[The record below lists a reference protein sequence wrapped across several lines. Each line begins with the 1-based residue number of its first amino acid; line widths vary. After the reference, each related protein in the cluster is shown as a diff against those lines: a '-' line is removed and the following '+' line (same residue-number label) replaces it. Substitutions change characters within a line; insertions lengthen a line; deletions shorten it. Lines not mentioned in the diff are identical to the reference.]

1 MSSISFAASTSQNGT
16 PGEVQEGVQRALAA
30 VKHAPAGTP
39 LSVLQRQLASVL
51 TPFADRLDS
60 RALSSI
66 MKQQEADWRV
76 VLALYDWMAGQ
87 GIPRSIHVY
96 TVVLSCLGRAAQWNH
111 LQSVLD
117 DMARLGVPM
126 DEYVYNTLIVA
137 YSNAGRF
144 NDALGW
150 FERMEK
156 AGCMPNQVIYTTVMK
171 LFARAGRTDGVAR
184 IAALLREE
192 GSREGGLFRL
202 DSKTI
207 CALIAAYNSMGDLK
221 SAQETTLGSPSIPSP
236 STFLSIFPPPSSLPH
251 FIPFYLLPT
260 FWPLPIPSFY
270 VTLLPSPSPAN
281 PYCPGVG
288 ARTSRH
294 APIPLGGAANGL
306 QQQPLST
313 AQNPSLVS
321 LSPACPSP
329 LHTRPSLGGAGRHAP
344 TPGEWDVVVWNA
356 MVGKWWG
363 CSGSCSPPHRTR
375 LNPSPAAYMSLL
387 LALPSL
393 HHPQVF
399 ESARAGTPPGEWDV
413 VVWNAMVAAYGL
425 QQLLSTAQNPII
437 SLSCC
442 VLSPPACP
450 SSTARAGTPPGEW
463 DVVVWNAMVAA
474 YGRAGKVRQAEELLL
489 QMEAQADGG
498 DRADGRDG
506 GVDAEGDGADS
517 ADWGSIEPDWGSVEV
532 DGGSLEADGVG
543 QGVGQPGR
551 ADSVGRVQVQ
561 GGSGSIIPSTQDV
574 ARVQGGVEGSEKHLG
589 SVVNGVDRAAGEL
602 RLMARGFYPLTVTF
616 NTLFSLYAS
625 LFATCPPSFPL
636 LSSPSTASHGP
647 RILPLNPSHGPRI
660 LPLNRD
666 IQHSLLALP
675 LDVPLCLYSREA
687 PLGYRSRHSLIGLR
701 LMARGFY
708 PSTVTFNTLFSLYAS
723 LPSSSSSLAAARR
736 LHALMLHMDVPLD
749 VYSCCSLIG
758 LLSRSG
764 QVEEAVGL
772 FERMKAQGVQPDS
785 HPDSHVFISAM
796 IAMFARHGNLE
807 LALRTNAQLFPLPS
821 FPANQPHPPLPPTT
835 PPHQPDSHVFSAM
848 IAMFAR
854 HGKLKSPPGLAR
866 LQCDDRHVRSARQ
879 AEVATFPRQPH
890 PPLHPHP
897 PYPPTHQ
904 PDSHVF
910 SAMIAMFAR
919 HGKLELALRTFQE
932 MKAAGCAV
940 DMPVLTSMIG
950 VYHRL
955 GLLEE
960 ASAAAMDAIGC
971 AVDMPV
977 LTSMIGVYHRLG
989 LLEEASA
996 AAMDAITQG
1005 SGHLDAVCVFISLS
1019 FSPRSDPGQRPFG
1032 RCLKA
1037 GQLDAAEAL
1046 FAEILVSGWV
1056 GMVGREWLGGYGW
1069 EGVVGKAGQLDAA
1082 GALFAE
1088 ILADESGSIADLA
1101 AHTTM
1106 ISVYGK
1112 HRGLAL
1118 GCNFHPILPPL
1129 NSSPRLP
1136 SPFSRRMSG
1145 AADEWGSIADLAA
1158 HTTMISVYGK
1168 HWVSQC
1174 MAYLS
1179 LFSHLSLVPSLHHTR
1194 PSRRMSGRVR
1204 QHSGPGSTH
1213 HHDQRV
1219 THLSPFSHPPLVP
1232 PHHARTPFQADESG
1246 SIADLAAHTTMIS
1259 VYGKHGLVEKAKVR
1273 DG

>member
-1 MSSISFAASTSQNGT
+1 MSSISFAASTSQNALSSSASVSFRGTTIAAPRRISAAATASAAVAVPAQASAVSAADGADGAAQGEGT

-39 LSVLQRQLASVL
+39 LSLLQRQLASVL

-111 LQSVLD
+111 LLSVLD

-126 DEYVYNTLIVA
+126 DDYVYNTLIVA

-192 GSREGGLFRL
+192 GSREDGLFRL

-221 SAQETTLGSPSIPSP
+221 SAQE
-236 STFLSIFPPPSSLPH
+236 
-251 FIPFYLLPT
+251 
-260 FWPLPIPSFY
+260 
-270 VTLLPSPSPAN
+270 
-281 PYCPGVG
+281 
-288 ARTSRH
+288 
-294 APIPLGGAANGL
+294 
-306 QQQPLST
+306 
-313 AQNPSLVS
+313 
-321 LSPACPSP
+321 
-329 LHTRPSLGGAGRHAP
+329 
-344 TPGEWDVVVWNA
+344 
-356 MVGKWWG
+356 
-363 CSGSCSPPHRTR
+363 
-375 LNPSPAAYMSLL
+375 
-387 LALPSL
+387 
-393 HHPQVF
+393 VF
-399 ESARAGTPPGEWDV
+399 E
-413 VVWNAMVAAYGL
+413 L
-425 QQLLSTAQNPII
+425 
-437 SLSCC
+437 
-442 VLSPPACP
+442 
-450 SSTARAGTPPGEW
+450 ARAGTPPGEW

-498 DRADGRDG
+498 DGADGRDG

-543 QGVGQPGR
+543 QGVGQAGR
-551 ADSVGRVQVQ
+551 GDSVGRVQEQGQ
-561 GGSGSIIPSTQDV
+561 GGSGSIIPLPQDV
-574 ARVQGGVEGSEKHLG
+574 ARVQGGTEASEKHMG

-602 RLMARGFYPLTVTF
+602 VEPKILGQVSSSDAAVASAAAAASDTGDDANDLGRDVAVSAAVAAKELVAAPDTSIAETSVAAEPSEAEAGAAETHTPDASAQGTFRVFNSQSNPGHLEPQPRPSPLLQPALAYSEPALVTSEPLPEVRSEASGGGEEISRDEEEEGEEIDMEVERRENLRRAGGGRRGGKSARGYSSSTGSTSRTSWGDEREEARRGRGDGGARRGRETIGAGGGGRGGLEDGSRELSPPRFGP
-616 NTLFSLYAS
+616 TLNAY
-625 LFATCPPSFPL
+625 
-636 LSSPSTASHGP
+636 
-647 RILPLNPSHGPRI
+647 N
-660 LPLNRD
+660 
-666 IQHSLLALP
+666 SLLNAYAKAGDVDKAEKTFKVGLGLGRELSPPRFGPTMNAYNAL
-675 LDVPLCLYSREA
+675 LDVDKAEKTFK
-687 PLGYRSRHSLIGLR
+687 R

-723 LPSSSSSLAAARR
+723 LPSSASSLAAARR

-772 FERMKAQGVQPDS
+772 FERMKAQGV
-785 HPDSHVFISAM
+785 
-796 IAMFARHGNLE
+796 
-807 LALRTNAQLFPLPS
+807 
-821 FPANQPHPPLPPTT
+821 
-835 PPHQPDSHVFSAM
+835 
-848 IAMFAR
+848 
-854 HGKLKSPPGLAR
+854 
-866 LQCDDRHVRSARQ
+866 
-879 AEVATFPRQPH
+879 
-890 PPLHPHP
+890 
-897 PYPPTHQ
+897 Q

-960 ASAAAMDAIGC
+960 ASAAAMDAI
-971 AVDMPV
+971 
-977 LTSMIGVYHRLG
+977 
-989 LLEEASA
+989 
-996 AAMDAITQG
+996 TQG
-1005 SGHLDAVCVFISLS
+1005 SGHLDPVIASAIISL
-1019 FSPRSDPGQRPFG
+1019 FSKQG
-1032 RCLKA
+1032 RLGDAA

-1046 FAEILVSGWV
+1046 FAEILVSGCREMGCGWFGV
-1056 GMVGREWLGGYGW
+1056 AFCSSVDAVLLSTMMDAYSKQGR
-1069 EGVVGKAGQLDAA
+1069 AGQLDAA
-1082 GALFAE
+1082 EALFAE
-1088 ILADESGSIADLA
+1088 IL
-1101 AHTTM
+1101 
-1106 ISVYGK
+1106 
-1112 HRGLAL
+1112 
-1118 GCNFHPILPPL
+1118 
-1129 NSSPRLP
+1129 
-1136 SPFSRRMSG
+1136 
-1145 AADEWGSIADLAA
+1145 
-1158 HTTMISVYGK
+1158 
-1168 HWVSQC
+1168 
-1174 MAYLS
+1174 
-1179 LFSHLSLVPSLHHTR
+1179 
-1194 PSRRMSGRVR
+1194 
-1204 QHSGPGSTH
+1204 
-1213 HHDQRV
+1213 
-1219 THLSPFSHPPLVP
+1219 
-1232 PHHARTPFQADESG
+1232 
-1246 SIADLAAHTTMIS
+1246 
-1259 VYGKHGLVEKAKVR
+1259 
-1273 DG
+1273 